1 MQSKHQNFTS
11 SRYSSLIGS
20 QTPIREQQ
28 TGQTAEHRCKP
39 NSLSDDHSELAPL
52 LPIPNRTVKRLS
64 ADDSVDYPCES
75 RSSSDSLQIENP
87 QVKAWGFFIWFG
99 ILVMTYC
106 NAVTTRAT
114 GACCGVG

>member
-11 SRYSSLIGS
+11 SRYSSLIGR

-75 RSSSDSLQIENP
+75 RSSSDTLQTTRP
-87 QVKAWGFFIWFG
+87 RAGFFVFG
-99 ILVMTYC
+99 VSRLTYLSL
-106 NAVTTRAT
+106 
-114 GACCGVG
+114 